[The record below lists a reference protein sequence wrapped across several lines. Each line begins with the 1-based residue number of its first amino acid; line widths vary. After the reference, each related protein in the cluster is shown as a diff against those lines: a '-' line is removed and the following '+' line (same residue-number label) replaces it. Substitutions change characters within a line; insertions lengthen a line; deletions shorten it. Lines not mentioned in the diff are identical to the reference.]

1 MQRNLKE
8 PKQNRRISHANVR
21 HCCANQMAT
30 WSRADSRSSVKLCSD
45 LYALFSLVCFSSLSP
60 FTCCKDYI
68 MSLISLSR
76 SQTSIKLINFHTSQ
90 SHIGSWMLLY
100 SCDIRSIMPKYSE
113 LRQVRIKKKKK
124 TDWEYFFFYCP
135 DHWLFFL
142 LILFWLHN

>member
-90 SHIGSWMLLY
+90 SHIGSWMLLH
-100 SCDIRSIMPKYSE
+100 SCDVRSIMPKYSE
-113 LRQVRIKKKKK
+113 LRHVRIKKKKNRLGVFLFLLPRSL
-124 TDWEYFFFYCP
+124 T
-135 DHWLFFL
+135 FFL